1 MAPSQRLD
9 CVVVSEPL
17 RTLLDKHLRDW
28 QVSETSD
35 MMHITGWLK
44 TASVQVQMRGLRSE
58 VVEALQA
65 FIASLVVSERV

>member
-1 MAPSQRLD
+1 MAPSQRLES
-9 CVVVSEPL
+9 VVVSEPL
-17 RTLLDKHLRDW
+17 RVLLDKHLRDW

-44 TASVQVQMRGLRSE
+44 TASVQVQMRGLRTE